1 MLEISKKESIDQIY
15 SQIEQ
20 ELRSQYNIG
29 YTPDRSGTTAVYHKI
44 HLAAKDKNDL
54 VQTREGYYD

>member
-1 MLEISKKESIDQIY
+1 LPPDDNFIAHLE
-15 SQIEQ
+15 
-20 ELRSQYNIG
+20 LTQYNIG